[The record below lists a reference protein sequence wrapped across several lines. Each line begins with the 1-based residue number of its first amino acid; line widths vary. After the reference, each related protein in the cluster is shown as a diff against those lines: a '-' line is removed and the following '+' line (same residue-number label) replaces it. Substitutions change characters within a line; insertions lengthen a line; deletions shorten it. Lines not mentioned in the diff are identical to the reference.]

1 MELFKTL
8 LPKIFIFDYAISA
21 YQVLPRTRQN
31 TDSKICIMALQVLAL
46 KIAGSYL
53 YR

>member
-1 MELFKTL
+1 MQFPHSSLRFIKSYLAQDKTQIL
-8 LPKIFIFDYAISA
+8 RF
-21 YQVLPRTRQN
+21 
-31 TDSKICIMALQVLAL
+31 CIMALQVLAL